1 MADLVISELLP
12 VIEQPEIVRK
22 IVGEMRPGDVAEL
35 IEKLVENDHKIKV
48 FQALDEEDA
57 SEILP
62 DLNDE
67 NREIVTGKMS
77 VHEISEIVEEM
88 DSDDAADFVAEL
100 PEKRMEELLAVLP
113 EEESAEVRS
122 LLTYPEDS
130 AGGIMQLELVSLR
143 DSQTCHDAIE
153 MIRSMSDEVE
163 ELHNVFVTDS
173 AENLVGSL
181 PLQKLI
187 LNTPETPLKKI
198 MEPDPVTVNVM
209 EDEETVASVFRKYD
223 IVSLP
228 VVDDAGRLLGRIL
241 HDDILD
247 VITEIDTEDLLKAA
261 GTDEEEFESASWL
274 QAVRYRLPWLLSSLV
289 GGLVMAAIISG
300 MGATLKQAIAL
311 AAFIPVI
318 LAMGGNVS
326 TQSSAIVVRGLALG
340 KISGRGIGRF
350 LLKELR
356 VGLAMAVTCGVLI
369 GVIASVMN
377 ENPMIGVVVG
387 FSMAVSM
394 SFASVMG
401 TTVPLILNKLDVD
414 PVLGAG
420 PIVLTMA
427 DISGLVI
434 YFAMAG
440 LMLKAIS

>member
-300 MGATLKQAIAL
+300 MGATLKQTIAL

-326 TQSSAIVVRGLALG
+326 TQSSAIVVRRLALG
-340 KISGRGIGRF
+340 KINGTGIGRF
-350 LLKELR
+350 LIKELR
-356 VGLAMAVTCGVLI
+356 VGLAMAATCGFLI

-401 TTVPLILNKLDVD
+401 TTVPLILNKLNVD

-434 YFAMAG
+434 YFAMAA